1 MPPDHNPAASF
12 RDEDDM
18 TETARKDPVVTLAP
32 PASETPEPAVAAPV
46 AAIPLAE
53 RGNLDQLTRIEDKAA
68 RIEEKYA
75 RSEALLLRVEGAV
88 DRAVGRLEETA
99 RDMNLT
105 GLREDFNRLE
115 RRVRTKPGIVTLFVV
130 ALVAALIGAGV
141 TVAASRY
148 GVPGLPPAP

>member
-1 MPPDHNPAASF
+1 MN
-12 RDEDDM
+12 
-18 TETARKDPVVTLAP
+18 ETARKDPVVTLAP
-32 PASETPEPAVAAPV
+32 PASETPEPVVAAPV
-46 AAIPLAE
+46 AVPLAE

-115 RRVRTKPGIVTLFVV
+115 RRVRGKPGVVTLFVV

-141 TVAASRY
+141 TVAALRY

>member
-1 MPPDHNPAASF
+1 
-12 RDEDDM
+12 M
-18 TETARKDPVVTLAP
+18 TETARKDPVVTLAQ
-32 PASETPEPAVAAPV
+32 PASEVPEQAVAAQ
-46 AAIPLAE
+46 AATPLSE

-141 TVAASRY
+141 TVVALRF
-148 GVPGLPPAP
+148 GLPGLPPAP